1 MDDQNSEAREK
12 EIQEV
17 NDIYEEIESELN
29 SFQNL

>member
-1 MDDQNSEAREK
+1 MDDEFSEAREK

-29 SFQNL
+29 LFYNL

>member
-1 MDDQNSEAREK
+1 MDDEFQEAREK

-29 SFQNL
+29 LFYNL